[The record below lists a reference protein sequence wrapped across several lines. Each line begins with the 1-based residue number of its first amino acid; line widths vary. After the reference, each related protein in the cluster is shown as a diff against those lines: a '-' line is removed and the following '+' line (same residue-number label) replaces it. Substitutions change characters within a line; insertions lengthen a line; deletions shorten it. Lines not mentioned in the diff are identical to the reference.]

1 MPAGS
6 LKMMALR
13 IFPLAVSL
21 HSVIDNGSPEAR
33 RLLCALVSLSKGFQK
48 PFDWAYCGWLSCLR
62 DPVTGP
68 RGGTRG
74 LEEEPLW
81 MENDGSPEPGRDFVS
96 CSKLI
101 PEGALPVSFAYP

>member
-1 MPAGS
+1 
-6 LKMMALR
+6 MALR

-62 DPVTGP
+62 DPVTGLGGGLPGAP
-68 RGGTRG
+68 RKSLCGWRMMEAQSQEGT
-74 LEEEPLW
+74 L
-81 MENDGSPEPGRDFVS
+81 
-96 CSKLI
+96 C
-101 PEGALPVSFAYP
+101 PVPS